1 MASSRNTQIR
11 ALLHEAVYG
20 EMIDRI
26 REDRY
31 PSTTMLNM
39 VEHGM
44 EGDEEYAAYVEA
56 LLDKVAGDHYPSVD
70 MLRRLTRLV

>member
-1 MASSRNTQIR
+1 MASSRNAQIR

-20 EMIDRI
+20 ELIDRI

-39 VEHGM
+39 VEHGL

-56 LLDKVAGDHYPSVD
+56 LLDKVAGDHYPSID
-70 MLRRLTRLV
+70 MLKRLTRLA